1 MHSTYE
7 NQLLKLTYVNKREK
21 TYQIHSNLNE
31 PTTVQSSQILWSF
44 IRTTPA
50 FLARHSKSEWLVQTS
65 DSDEGEKSLV
75 FMNQS
80 LSGKA

>member
-1 MHSTYE
+1 MHSAYKK
-7 NQLLKLTYVNKREK
+7 QLLKLTYVNKEKK

-31 PTTVQSSQILWSF
+31 PTTDQSSQILCSF

-50 FLARHSKSEWLVQTS
+50 FLARHSKSKWLGQTS
-65 DSDEGEKSLV
+65 DSDEEEKSLV

>member
-1 MHSTYE
+1 MHSAYKK
-7 NQLLKLTYVNKREK
+7 QLLKLTYVNKEK
-21 TYQIHSNLNE
+21 KHQIHSNLNE

-44 IRTTPA
+44 IRTTPT
-50 FLARHSKSEWLVQTS
+50 FLARHSKSEWLGQTS
-65 DSDEGEKSLV
+65 DSDEEEKSLV